1 MRQKDGSPLSMKKWG
16 GGGALERD
24 IISSGYDESGSK
36 VWVELDLR
44 LR

>member
-1 MRQKDGSPLSMKKWG
+1 MRQKDGSPLSMKKW
-16 GGGALERD
+16 GGALERD

-44 LR
+44 FR